1 MSLTTPQPL
10 QSGPAWLQELRQRA
24 ATQVETLPMPS
35 ATEELW
41 RYSPIND
48 LDLGHFHA
56 VVAPARGTATEAL
69 LAQLEATP
77 ACVISLIDG
86 HVVGVDVSN
95 LSAQVTVTTQVT
107 DSTVVTPLASAAPSR
122 LDALHDLYSPQPI
135 VIDISPHANV
145 EGPIVI
151 VSELVEH
158 KGLTTPW
165 VHVRLGVGA
174 QAEVAELVIGGG
186 DTLTLSTTE
195 LTVADGAHLR
205 HVAVQLADS
214 SAWHLAHQL
223 ATVGR
228 DATLESFSVGLGAAY
243 DRVHTEVTI
252 TSPGGTSR
260 LRSLYLGTDHQV
272 HDVRT
277 VQDHAAPHTN
287 SDLLCKGAVA
297 DSSTS
302 VFTGTIAV
310 RNGAVRSDAVQNN
323 HNLVLG
329 EHASAESVPNLDIH
343 ENDVRCAHGSTV
355 GPVDE
360 EQRYYLES
368 RGIAPHVAERLL
380 VSGFF
385 DDALDALPVESVA
398 NLVRATLKAKLS
410 KALNVE
416 LSNG

>member
-10 QSGPAWLQELRQRA
+10 QSGPAWLQELRQHA
-24 ATQVETLPMPS
+24 ATEAAALPMPS

-41 RYSPIND
+41 RYSPINE
-48 LDLGHFHA
+48 LDLGRFQLVETPAASRHA
-56 VVAPARGTATEAL
+56 DELLGQLTE
-69 LAQLEATP
+69 TP
-77 ACVISLIDG
+77 ACVISLVDG
-86 HVVGVDVSN
+86 HVVKIDQAN
-95 LSAQVTVTTQVT
+95 LSSSVTISAEVATLAPF
-107 DSTVVTPLASAAPSR
+107 TPLASQARSR
-122 LDALHDLYSPQPI
+122 LDALHDAVAPTPI
-135 VIDISPHANV
+135 VIDIAAHTKV
-145 EGPIVI
+145 DGPIVI
-151 VSELVEH
+151 ISELLEH
-158 KGLTTPW
+158 SALSAPW
-165 VHVRLGVGA
+165 VQVRLGVGS

-186 DTLTLSTTE
+186 DTLTLSATE

-205 HVAVQLADS
+205 HVAVQLADGA
-214 SAWHLAHQL
+214 AWHLSHQL

-228 DATLESFSVGLGAAY
+228 DATLESFSVGLGGAY

-252 TSPGGTSR
+252 TAPGGTSR

-297 DSSTS
+297 DASTS

-310 RNGAVRSDAVQNN
+310 RNGAIRSDAVQNN

-329 EHASAESVPNLDIH
+329 DHASAESVPNLDIH

-368 RGIAPHVAERLL
+368 RGIEPQVAERLL

-385 DDALDALPVESVA
+385 DDALEALPVKCVSG
-398 NLVRATLKAKLS
+398 LVRSTLKAKLS
-410 KALNVE
+410 TALNVGAT
-416 LSNG
+416 NG

>member
-1 MSLTTPQPL
+1 LTTPQPL
-10 QSGPAWLQELRQRA
+10 QSGPAWLQELRQHAAAEA
-24 ATQVETLPMPS
+24 ATLQVPS

-48 LDLGHFHA
+48 LDLGRFHT
-56 VVAPARGTATEAL
+56 VQTPTPSL
-69 LAQLEATP
+69 LTDGLLEQLTATP
-77 ACVISLIDG
+77 ACVISLVDG
-86 HVVGVDVSN
+86 HVVKVDQAN
-95 LSAQVTVTTQVT
+95 LSSGVTISADVATLPPF
-107 DSTVVTPLASAAPSR
+107 TPLSSQARSH
-122 LDALHDLYSPQPI
+122 LDALHDAVAPAPL
-135 VIDISPHANV
+135 VIEIAAHANV

-151 VSELVEH
+151 ISELVATSA
-158 KGLTTPW
+158 LTAPW
-165 VHVRLGVGA
+165 VQVRLGVGA

-186 DTLTLSTTE
+186 ETLTLSTTE

-205 HVAVQLADS
+205 HVAVQLAES
-214 SAWHLAHQL
+214 AAWHLSHQL

-228 DATLESFSVGLGAAY
+228 DATLESFSVGLGAKY
-243 DRVHTEVTI
+243 DRVHTEVTL
-252 TSPGGTSR
+252 TAPGGTSR
-260 LRSLYLGTDHQV
+260 IRSLYLGTDHQV

-310 RNGAVRSDAVQNN
+310 RNGAIRSDAVQNN

-329 EHASAESVPNLDIH
+329 DHASAESVPNLDIH

-368 RGIAPHVAERLL
+368 RGIEPQVAERLL

-385 DDALDALPVESVA
+385 DDALDTIPVRCVA
-398 NLVRATLKAKLS
+398 DLVRLTLKAKLS
-410 KALNVE
+410 HALQVE
-416 LSNG
+416 TLND

>member
-1 MSLTTPQPL
+1 
-10 QSGPAWLQELRQRA
+10 
-24 ATQVETLPMPS
+24 MPS

-48 LDLGHFHA
+48 LVLDAFHT
-56 VVAPARGTATEAL
+56 VETPTVAKKTTAL
-69 LAQLEATP
+69 LGQLSATP
-77 ACVISLIDG
+77 ACVISLVDG
-86 HVVGVDVSN
+86 HVVSVDTTN
-95 LSAQVTVTTQVT
+95 LPAGVTV
-107 DSTVVTPLASAAPSR
+107 STSVNDLAPLVPLSSAAPSR
-122 LDALHDLYSPQPI
+122 LDAIHDLLAPQLV
-135 VIDISPHANV
+135 VIDIGARLNID
-145 EGPIVI
+145 GPIVI
-151 VSELVEH
+151 VSELVDPTA
-158 KGLTTPW
+158 LTTPW
-165 VHVRLGVGA
+165 VHIRLGVGA
-174 QAEVAELVIGGG
+174 QAEVAELVVGGG
-186 DTLTLSTTE
+186 ETLTLSTTE
-195 LTVADGAHLR
+195 LTVGDGAYLR
-205 HVAVQLADS
+205 HVAVQLAEGA
-214 SAWHLAHQL
+214 AWHLSHQL

-252 TSPGGTSR
+252 TASGGTSR

-302 VFTGTIAV
+302 VFTGTIAI

-343 ENDVRCAHGSTV
+343 ESDVRCAHGSTV

-368 RGIAPHVAERLL
+368 RGIASQVAERLL

-385 DDALDALPVESVA
+385 DDALDALPVKSVV
-398 NLVRATLKAKLS
+398 NLVRSTLRAKLS
-410 KALNVE
+410 RALNVE
-416 LSNG
+416 AASE